1 MNLSQLYYFK
11 KLAELQHYTKAS
23 KELYITQPSLSD
35 AISSLEKELNVKL
48 FQKEGRNIKLTKQG
62 NKFYQHVC
70 NTLNELEYGV
80 SSVKE
85 SANIISGSID
95 IACIPT
101 LIGDFL
107 PNSIVKFTKEKTSNA
122 KFNIHSQTTYKII
135 EGIKSGIYDLGF
147 CSKVE
152 DEKDIV
158 FIPILMQEII
168 LIVNDNH
175 PLSYNNNISLNDIKD
190 LPVITYRDT
199 IPIGKTIKDILM
211 KKNIDASYLYDDEI
225 TIGGFISTNID
236 TNKNPYVAIV
246 AKTSFLKQFSNI
258 TCISLDIPKD
268 TRLIY
273 LAYHKNNYQTRLT
286 KSYIDFITN
295 NKTTLPVGLH
305 LI

>member
-62 NKFYQHVC
+62 NKFYKHVC
-70 NTLNELEYGV
+70 KTLNELEYGV

-85 SANIISGSID
+85 SANMISGSID

-101 LIGDFL
+101 LIGNFL
-107 PNSIVKFTKEKTSNA
+107 PNSITNFIKDKTSSA
-122 KFNIHSQTTYKII
+122 KFNIYSQTTYSII
-135 EGIKSGIYDLGF
+135 DGIKSGIYDLGF

-168 LIVNDNH
+168 LIVNNNH
-175 PLSYNNNISLNDIKD
+175 SLAYNNKISLSNIKD
-190 LPVITYRDT
+190 LPIITYRDT
-199 IPIGKTIKDILM
+199 IPIGKTIKDILI
-211 KKNIDASYLYDDEI
+211 KKNINASYLYDDEI
-225 TIGGFISTNID
+225 TIGGFISANID
-236 TNKNPYVAIV
+236 ANKNPYVAIV

-268 TRLIY
+268 TRVIY

-286 KSYIDFITN
+286 KSYIDFIKKSETN
-295 NKTTLPVGLH
+295 LPVGLH
-305 LI
+305 LV

>member
-48 FQKEGRNIKLTKQG
+48 FQREGRNIKLTKQG

-101 LIGDFL
+101 LTGDFL
-107 PNSIVKFTKEKTSNA
+107 PNSITNFIKDKTSSA
-122 KFNIHSQTTYKII
+122 KFNIHSHATYKII
-135 EGIKSGIYDLGF
+135 DGIKSGIYDLGF

-152 DEKDIV
+152 GEKDIV

-168 LIVNDNH
+168 LIVNNNH
-175 PLSYNNNISLNDIKD
+175 PLAYNNNISLSDIKD
-190 LPVITYRDT
+190 LPIITYRDT
-199 IPIGKTIKDILM
+199 IPIGKTIKDILI
-211 KKNIDASYLYDDEI
+211 KKNINASYLYDDEI
-225 TIGGFISTNID
+225 TIGGFISTNIN
-236 TNKNPYVAIV
+236 TNKDPYIGIV
-246 AKTSFLKQFSNI
+246 ANTSFLKQFSNI

-295 NKTTLPVGLH
+295 NEINLPTGLH
-305 LI
+305 FI